1 MENKQITLKDA
12 IEEYR
17 HRAAQRAALAT
28 AMMEVEYD
36 MPQAREL
43 VALIIEAA
51 ADLAL
56 SSMLLMMEETDDST
70 GE

>member
-1 MENKQITLKDA
+1 MENNQITLTDA

-17 HRAAQRAALAT
+17 NRAAQRAALAT

-36 MPQAREL
+36 MPNPREL
-43 VALIIEAA
+43 VALLIEAA

-70 GE
+70 G